1 MKRIFLNKLFL
12 VSSAVLLFAYGVIYA
27 CADGDWDYIGAY
39 SSNFTP
45 ETFADK
51 SYSPLFL
58 SGGIFYGIGFDT
70 QHNSRFNKDIKSDW
84 GTYLKGKID
93 TTTVNYFLI
102 GDEKPDYYSENKS
115 AIKNKEEI
123 KDLHVYYK
131 NKKENKSSGYYNTIF
146 TDLH

>member
-12 VSSAVLLFAYGVIYA
+12 VSSITILSIYGIIYA
-27 CADGDWDYIGAY
+27 CAGGDDWDFFNYN
-39 SSNFTP
+39 SNFTP

-58 SGGIFYGIGFDT
+58 SGDVFYKIGFDRD
-70 QHNSRFNKDIKSDW
+70 HNSRFNKNLKQDW

-102 GDEKPDYYSENKS
+102 GDESPNYYSDEKKEVNK
-115 AIKNKEEI
+115 KEI
-123 KDLHVYYK
+123 TNLHVYYK
-131 NKKENKSSGYYNTIF
+131 NKKKM
-146 TDLH
+146 LHH

>member
-12 VSSAVLLFAYGVIYA
+12 SFSLALLSIYGIIYA
-27 CADGDWDYIGAY
+27 CAGGDDWDFFGYN
-39 SSNFTP
+39 SNFTP

-70 QHNSRFNKDIKSDW
+70 QHNSRFNKNIKSDW
-84 GTYLKGKID
+84 ADYLKGKAD

-102 GDEKPDYYSENKS
+102 GDERPRY
-115 AIKNKEEI
+115 
-123 KDLHVYYK
+123 
-131 NKKENKSSGYYNTIF
+131 
-146 TDLH
+146 